1 MENSNTTL
9 TLKKLCDLIN
19 KQQGLFATLTTQ
31 NRVSQEVR
39 VRFSLRP
46 PKIMNLDNLSNLIEL
61 FSHQVKK
68 QNKKDIF
75 LQWLNPNNQKTYTW
89 EEAEKNI
96 LKLSKIIKENIKE
109 GDRCLL
115 VSENRPEW
123 FVSDLAIMLSDGIT
137 VPAYTTYTEE
147 DYKYLIEDCEPSL
160 VIVSNNELLKK
171 LSKTIDEKDFIKK
184 VITLDEVSKVTDNLN
199 LITKE
204 KYLGFNSITKIDLLE
219 KDKIQND
226 KLKRTSPAC
235 IIYTSGTGGN
245 PKGVMLSHGGILN
258 NIVGACE
265 IMKPL
270 INTRPVFLTW
280 LPLSHSY
287 EHCVQFAQIAV
298 GAKVFYAQKIEKLLE
313 NMSEAKP
320 TIMTA
325 VPRFYQNLYNKINI
339 NLKKQTGIKA
349 KLIEATLRLGK
360 KKLIGQ
366 EMTFFEK
373 LINIIVE
380 EIVRKKIKKQ
390 FGGNLKAF
398 VSGGGALDQEIG
410 EFLNSIGL
418 PTLQGYGLT
427 ETSPVVSCNPI
438 HKIRVETV
446 GPPFK
451 GNQVKIADDGEILV
465 KGENVMLGYWNKKEE
480 TDKVIINGWLHTG
493 DIGEIDPEDGYLK
506 ITDRKKDIIVSAG
519 GDNIS
524 PAKIENMI
532 TNEPEVDQCMV
543 YGDKKNYIVA
553 LIVPNKDF
561 LNQKEKIQNV
571 IEKINKKLTLL
582 EKIKKIQLIDES
594 FSIENGLMTPT
605 MKVKRKKV
613 TEKYKNQLE
622 KLY

>member
-1 MENSNTTL
+1 M
-9 TLKKLCDLIN
+9 D
-19 KQQGLFATLTTQ
+19 
-31 NRVSQEVR
+31 
-39 VRFSLRP
+39 
-46 PKIMNLDNLSNLIEL
+46 LDNLNNLIEL
-61 FSHQVKK
+61 FSHQAEK
-68 QNKKDIF
+68 QNKKSIF
-75 LQWLNPNNQKTYTW
+75 LQWLNQNNKKTYTW
-89 EEAEKNI
+89 EETQKNI
-96 LKLSKIIKENIKE
+96 LKLSKIIKESIKE

-123 FVSDLAIMLSDGIT
+123 FVSDMAIMLSGGIT

-160 VIVSNNELLKK
+160 VIVSNNEMLKK
-171 LSKTIDEKDFIKK
+171 LSNTINEKKFIKK
-184 VITLDEVSKVTDNLN
+184 VITLDEVNKVIHNLDIIN
-199 LITKE
+199 RD
-204 KYLGFNSITKIDLLE
+204 KYLDFNIILNNDLSE
-219 KDKIQND
+219 EDKIKND

-245 PKGVMLSHGGILN
+245 PKGVILSHGGILN
-258 NIVGACE
+258 NLVGACE

-270 INTRPVFLTW
+270 FSTRPIFLTW

-298 GAKVFYAQKIEKLLE
+298 GAKVFYAEKIEKLLE
-313 NMSEAKP
+313 NISEAKP

-339 NLKKQTGIKA
+339 NLKKQTGFKV
-349 KLIEATLRLGK
+349 KLIEATLQLGK
-360 KKLIGQ
+360 KKLLNQ
-366 EMTFFEK
+366 KMTFSEK
-373 LINIIVE
+373 LLNFMVE
-380 EIVRKKIKKQ
+380 ILVRKKIKKQ
-390 FGGNLKAF
+390 FGGKLKAF
-398 VSGGGALDQEIG
+398 VSGGGALDKEIG
-410 EFLNSIGL
+410 EFLNSVGL

-438 HKIRVETV
+438 DKIKVETV

-451 GNQVKIADDGEILV
+451 GNQVKIANDGEILV
-465 KGENVMLGYWNKKEE
+465 KGENVMLGYWNKKKE
-480 TDKVIINGWLHTG
+480 TDEVIIDGWLHTG
-493 DIGEIDPEDGYLK
+493 DIGQIDPEDGYLK

-524 PAKIENMI
+524 PAKIENII
-532 TNEPEVDQCMV
+532 TNEPEIDQCMV
-543 YGDKKNYIVA
+543 YGDKKNFLVA
-553 LIVPNKDF
+553 LIVPNKNF
-561 LNQKEKIQNV
+561 LKEKEKINNV

-582 EKIKKIQLIDES
+582 EKIKRIQLIDEN

-613 TEKYKNQLE
+613 TEKYKIQLE

>member
-1 MENSNTTL
+1 
-9 TLKKLCDLIN
+9 
-19 KQQGLFATLTTQ
+19 
-31 NRVSQEVR
+31 
-39 VRFSLRP
+39 
-46 PKIMNLDNLSNLIEL
+46 MNLDNLNSLVEL
-61 FSHQVKK
+61 FFYQVDK
-68 QNKKDIF
+68 QNKESIF
-75 LQWLNPNNQKTYTW
+75 LQWLNPNNKKTYTW
-89 EEAEKNI
+89 EETQKNI
-96 LKLSKIIKENIKE
+96 FKLSKVIKQNIKE

-123 FVSDLAIMLSDGIT
+123 FISDLAIMLSGGIT

-160 VIVSNNELLKK
+160 VIVSNNEMLTK
-171 LSKTIDEKDFIKK
+171 LSNTINKKDYIKK
-184 VITLDEVSKVTDNLN
+184 VITLDEVNKVINNLDLTN
-199 LITKE
+199 KE
-204 KYLGFNSITKIDLLE
+204 QYLDFGTILKNNLLE
-219 KDKIQND
+219 EDKIKNN

-245 PKGVMLSHGGILN
+245 PKGVILSHGGILN
-258 NIVGACE
+258 NLVGACE

-270 INTRPVFLTW
+270 FNSRPVFLTW

-298 GAKVFYAQKIEKLLE
+298 GAKVFYAEKIEKLLE

-325 VPRFYQNLYNKINI
+325 VPRFYQNLYNKIN
-339 NLKKQTGIKA
+339 NSLKKQTGFKA
-349 KLIEATLRLGK
+349 KLINATLRLGN
-360 KKLIGQ
+360 KKLLNQ
-366 EMTFFEK
+366 TMTFYEK
-373 LINIIVE
+373 LVDLIVE
-380 EIVRKKIKKQ
+380 ILVRKKIKKQ

-398 VSGGGALDQEIG
+398 VSGGGALDREIG
-410 EFLNSIGL
+410 EFLNSVGL

-438 HKIRVETV
+438 HKIKVETV

-480 TDKVIINGWLHTG
+480 TDKVIIDGWLYTG
-493 DIGEIDPEDGYLK
+493 DIGEIDQEDGYLK
-506 ITDRKKDIIVSAG
+506 ITDRKKDIIVNAG

-524 PAKIENMI
+524 PAKIENLI
-532 TNEPEVDQCMV
+532 TNETEIDQCMV
-543 YGDKKNYIVA
+543 YGDKKNYLVA
-553 LIVPNKDF
+553 LIVPSKDF
-561 LNQKEKIQNV
+561 VKEKEKIKIV

-582 EKIKKIQLIDES
+582 EKIKKIQLIDEN

-613 TEKYKNQLE
+613 TEKYKDQLE

>member
-1 MENSNTTL
+1 
-9 TLKKLCDLIN
+9 
-19 KQQGLFATLTTQ
+19 
-31 NRVSQEVR
+31 
-39 VRFSLRP
+39 
-46 PKIMNLDNLSNLIEL
+46 MNLDNLSNLIEL
-61 FSHQVKK
+61 FSHQVQK

-380 EIVRKKIKKQ
+380 ELVRKKIKKQ

-480 TDKVIINGWLHTG
+480 TDKVIINGWLYTG
-493 DIGEIDPEDGYLK
+493 DIGEIDPKDGYLK

-561 LNQKEKIQNV
+561 LNQKEKIQDV